1 MIRGNRIT
9 LVIIFIVVLSM
20 MNIDCAKRKST
31 RLRVLVTPKAVVHS
45 FWVSVKA
52 GADSAGKELD
62 VDVIWKGPP
71 TETNIDNQIAII
83 EDYINQ
89 RVDAIVLAATD
100 SKALIPVIKRAL
112 SENIPVVTIDS
123 GVDSEDPVSFIATD
137 NILGANM
144 AARTLVNL
152 IGGSGEVACIPFVPG
167 SATSIWR
174 ETGFK
179 EEIEKY
185 PNVELVAIQYS
196 QSDVATA
203 MAVTEDILTAF
214 PDLGGIFAANEAG
227 AIGASQALLARGVAG
242 KVKLVAF
249 DAASNEIEALK
260 KNIIQALIV
269 QNPFKMGYLGVKA
282 AVDVI
287 NGGEV
292 PKRIDTGVSVV
303 TMENL
308 YAEEIQKILY
318 PTGKTDN

>member
-1 MIRGNRIT
+1 MIFRNRLFLT
-9 LVIIFIVVLSM
+9 IIFLIILLII
-20 MNIDCAKRKST
+20 NINCAKRKST
-31 RLRVLVTPKAVVHS
+31 RLRILVSPKAVVHS
-45 FWVSVKA
+45 FWVSVKT
-52 GADSAGKELD
+52 GADSAGNELN
-62 VDVIWKGPP
+62 VDVIWKGPKS
-71 TETNIDNQIAII
+71 ETNIDNQMSII

-89 RVDAIVLAATD
+89 RVDAIVIAATD
-100 SKALIPVIKRAL
+100 SKALIPVIKRAV
-112 SENIPVVTIDS
+112 SENIPVITIDS
-123 GVDSEDPVSFIATD
+123 GVDSDDPVSFIATD

-144 AARTLVNL
+144 AGRTLVNL
-152 IGGSGEVACIPFVPG
+152 IGGSGKVACIPFVPG

-179 EEIEKY
+179 EEINKY
-185 PNVELVAIQYS
+185 PNVELAAVQYS

-214 PDLGGIFAANEAG
+214 PDLAGIFAANEAG
-227 AIGASQALLARGVAG
+227 AIGASQALLARGLAG

-269 QNPFKMGYLGVKA
+269 QNPFKMGYLGVKT

-287 NGGEV
+287 NGKKI

-308 YAEEIQKILY
+308 YSEEIQKFLF
-318 PTGKTDN
+318 PAGKTD